1 MTNGSRVGKALLT
14 NMRYSSQ
21 EANEMLETT
30 LQELSREYYQ
40 FVESFTKSDFEDEKI
55 LGKFYT
61 DLGIAKSM
69 MDIIN
74 VHHLKENFLREISI
88 IDPFCGDGRL
98 VIELLNSLG
107 KRYENNDHKY
117 VISIWDIDYTAV
129 NEARN
134 AIEDFCEK
142 HRLSYKI
149 DARVADAFVEYAE
162 MQEKFDICVT
172 NPPWSLLKPQK
183 LFNKSNTEDTLNEY
197 RNAIEKYDEYMK
209 KEFPLSQPS
218 SKFGKWGTN
227 LARCGTEIA
236 LRLVK
241 HDGVAGI
248 VSPASLLNDQVSGR
262 LRKWIFENHRVIDIS
277 YYPAELK
284 LYGNAD
290 ISSVT
295 LVVKGGKTDQKLSV
309 KIYSERDYYKE
320 EKIEKEVF
328 EYIKS
333 NVYSIPLQTGIDA
346 IPIMMYLDKLPTVL
360 SYCNESGLAFTRE
373 MDETRFKEKLTQT
386 GRIEFAKGY
395 MVDRYSFS
403 GDSLY
408 IDEDKV
414 TIPASVLKNKIVWR
428 DVSRDSQLRRIKA
441 TLLKPGYMCGN
452 SLGVIFGDF
461 EHLDMM
467 KMLLAI
473 MNSLISNH
481 VAAGIVK
488 NIHVPRPKINRKIVT
503 LVDRQLSGE
512 DVEVEI
518 EIAVAKLYGLSPNE
532 YRLVLSRFDY
542 PEDIKN
548 ILAEKYAEIQNNGE
562 IVI

>member
-1 MTNGSRVGKALLT
+1 
-14 NMRYSSQ
+14 
-21 EANEMLETT
+21 MLETT

-262 LRKWIFENHRVIDIS
+262 LRKWIFENHQVIDIS

-290 ISSVT
+290 IS
-295 LVVKGGKTDQKLSV
+295 
-309 KIYSERDYYKE
+309 
-320 EKIEKEVF
+320 
-328 EYIKS
+328 
-333 NVYSIPLQTGIDA
+333 N
-346 IPIMMYLDKLPTVL
+346 
-360 SYCNESGLAFTRE
+360 
-373 MDETRFKEKLTQT
+373 
-386 GRIEFAKGY
+386 
-395 MVDRYSFS
+395 
-403 GDSLY
+403 
-408 IDEDKV
+408 
-414 TIPASVLKNKIVWR
+414 
-428 DVSRDSQLRRIKA
+428 SRRKRR
-441 TLLKPGYMCGN
+441 
-452 SLGVIFGDF
+452 
-461 EHLDMM
+461 
-467 KMLLAI
+467 
-473 MNSLISNH
+473 
-481 VAAGIVK
+481 
-488 NIHVPRPKINRKIVT
+488 
-503 LVDRQLSGE
+503 
-512 DVEVEI
+512 
-518 EIAVAKLYGLSPNE
+518 
-532 YRLVLSRFDY
+532 
-542 PEDIKN
+542 
-548 ILAEKYAEIQNNGE
+548 
-562 IVI
+562 